1 MFESEKID
9 LGKFF
14 YEIKM
19 FVYVRF
25 TQFCY
30 KASADFY
37 LIRCPHP

>member
-1 MFESEKID
+1 MFESEKSD
-9 LGKFF
+9 LGMVF

-30 KASADFY
+30 KVSADF
-37 LIRCPHP
+37 